1 VSVVRTGNPV
11 EAAELIASG
20 ARLQRYAHDM
30 QVAVRSMTIPG
41 SWLHP
46 RLPAPLRLTAV
57 DRAADD
63 IARAS
68 LGAYPAEHVDAAQA
82 ASSAEAVALYEGIIA
97 GQTAGPLIRPV
108 SALLVDGLTETVAGA
123 LLVTAMPAATWWDGG
138 PWLCDV
144 FVVPT
149 HQGAGIGRQLLQLM
163 IASCAERGYERIGL
177 SVTDGNPAERL
188 YRTLGFAR
196 CRSVFVIEKAG

>member
-1 VSVVRTGNPV
+1 VSLVRTGDPV

-30 QVAVRSMTIPG
+30 QVAVRSMTSPG
-41 SWLHP
+41 PWLHP
-46 RLPAPLRLTAV
+46 RLPSPLRVTAV
-57 DRAADD
+57 DRPADD

-68 LGAYPAEHVDAAQA
+68 HGAYPAGHVDAAQA
-82 ASSAEAVALYEGIIA
+82 ASLAEAVALYERIIA
-97 GQTAGPLIRPV
+97 GQTAGPLIRAV

-123 LLVTAMPAATWWDGG
+123 LLVTAMPAAAWWDGG
-138 PWLCDV
+138 PWLCDL

-163 IASCAERGYERIGL
+163 IARCAERGYERIGL